1 MTVSDSMCAYL
12 CVYVCQGDSER
23 QCVCVRVCVC
33 VCMSER
39 EREREREREI
49 TAGDNM
55 TKLLRV
61 FIFK

>member
-1 MTVSDSMCAYL
+1 M
-12 CVYVCQGDSER
+12 
-23 QCVCVRVCVC
+23 CVRETVKDSVCVC
-33 VCMSER
+33 VCVCVCACQR